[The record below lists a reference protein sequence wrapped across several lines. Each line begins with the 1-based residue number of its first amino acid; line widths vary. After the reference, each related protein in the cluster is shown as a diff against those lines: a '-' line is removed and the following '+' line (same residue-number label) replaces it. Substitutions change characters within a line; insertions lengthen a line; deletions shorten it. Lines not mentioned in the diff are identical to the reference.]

1 MRLYIC
7 EKPSQ
12 AKDLAPHV
20 GATRRG
26 DGKIDGDGVC
36 VTWCIGHLLEQA
48 SPEHYD
54 PILKSWRLDA
64 LPVLPSQWQMNV
76 KDKTRSQFVIIKSLL
91 KAATEVVIAT
101 DADREGEVIARE
113 VMQLC
118 GYKGAVS
125 RLWLSALD
133 SASIKKALSKLKT
146 GRETLPLYLS
156 GLGRAR
162 ADWLAGMNLTMALTS
177 GFGSGSKTGVMHCGR
192 VQTPVLALIVR
203 RERAITGFR
212 SHAYFE
218 GQVDVVIHNQTV
230 TMQWIAPAEALD
242 KDGHIQNRA
251 TVQALVERINGKA
264 GSVAQREVVPVV
276 EKAPLLYSLG
286 ALQRDANARFGLK
299 AQAVLDAAQKLYETY
314 KATSYPRTDC
324 EYLPQSMGVEVSRT
338 LEALAKVDPSLQPLL
353 TQCKTIPL
361 GRVFNDAKM
370 TAHHAIIPTTNAL
383 VDVKA
388 MTTTERQVYQLIR
401 LRYIAQFLGDSH
413 SEKTTLKVHVGADQL
428 QASGK
433 TVLVQGFRTATEHV
447 STKNAKPALIAEGGS
462 SNEQPEQL
470 IPACKVGDPATVA
483 QCHVKDCKTQA
494 PRRYTEGT
502 LLAAMESIDKEISD
516 PRLKLIMKNKEKAG
530 IGTDATRSAIIEGLF
545 RREYIENDK
554 KLIFPT
560 VRGFALIELMEK
572 VAPAMTDP
580 VLTAQWEEQ
589 LNQVE
594 QGTLHL
600 EQFEGDLGRWL
611 GQLVEQI
618 RESAKN
624 TPNTPLPNQNY
635 APTIPS
641 KAGQRAAAPAK
652 RNQTTAT
659 APAANQPVQVPCPRC
674 ASALRRISGSNGFF
688 WGCSAF
694 KSGCKGTL
702 ADNNGVALLPKLVP
716 EKQVFTAVES
726 SSTASEKA
734 LTSKAAVAAQLGAT
748 CPTCSKGK
756 LIGRQTAVGKSFMG
770 CTTFPTCRHFEW

>member
-20 GATRRG
+20 GATKLG
-26 DGKIDGDGVC
+26 DGKIDGNGIC

-48 SPEHYD
+48 SPESYD
-54 PILKSWRLDA
+54 PALKAWRLDS
-64 LPVLPSQWQMNV
+64 LPVLPSQWQMNI
-76 KDKTRSQFVIIKSLL
+76 KDKTRSQFLVIKSLL
-91 KAATEVVIAT
+91 KSATEVVIAT

-177 GFGSGSKTGVMHCGR
+177 GFGTGGKTGVLHCGR
-192 VQTPVLALIVR
+192 VQTPILALIVR
-203 RERAITGFR
+203 RERAIKAFR

-218 GQVDVVIHNQTV
+218 GYADVVIHGRTV
-230 TMQWIAPAEALD
+230 SMRWVAPLDTLD
-242 KDGHIQNRA
+242 KDGNVQNRSI
-251 TVQALVERINGKA
+251 VQAMVDRINGKL
-264 GSVAQREVVPVV
+264 GVVTQRDVFPVV

-286 ALQRDANARFGLK
+286 SLQRDANARFGLK

-324 EYLPQSMGVEVSRT
+324 EYLPESMGSEVART
-338 LEALAKVDPSLQPLL
+338 FEALGYVDPSLQPLL
-353 TQCKTIPL
+353 SQCDRTSH
-361 GRVFNDAKM
+361 GRVFNDKKI
-370 TAHHAIIPTTNAL
+370 TAHHAIIPTTNTRI
-383 VDVKA
+383 DVQS
-388 MTTTERQVYQLIR
+388 MTAAEKQVYQLIK
-401 LRYIAQFLGDSH
+401 LRYLAQFLGDSH
-413 SEKTTLKVHVGADQL
+413 AEKTTLTVQVGSDQF

-433 TVLVQGFRTATEHV
+433 TLLVTGFKEATEHA
-447 STKNAKPALIAEGGS
+447 SIKNSKRTSPDEA
-462 SNEQPEQL
+462 SNAQESPEQL
-470 IPACKVGDPATVA
+470 IPTCAVGDRATLA
-483 QCHVKDCKTQA
+483 SCLVKDCKTQA

-545 RREYIENDK
+545 RREYIANEK
-554 KLIFPT
+554 KLIVPT
-560 VRGFALIELMEK
+560 ARAIELIELMEK

-611 GQLVEQI
+611 NQLIEQI
-618 RESAKN
+618 RTNAQRTPPQRITQPTPSLDSESKTSGARTVGPK
-624 TPNTPLPNQNY
+624 
-635 APTIPS
+635 
-641 KAGQRAAAPAK
+641 
-652 RNQTTAT
+652 TAISGVT
-659 APAANQPVQVPCPRC
+659 ASPRDSLLQVP
-674 ASALRRISGSNGFF
+674 
-688 WGCSAF
+688 W
-694 KSGCKGTL
+694 
-702 ADNNGVALLPKLVP
+702 
-716 EKQVFTAVES
+716 
-726 SSTASEKA
+726 
-734 LTSKAAVAAQLGAT
+734 
-748 CPTCSKGK
+748 
-756 LIGRQTAVGKSFMG
+756 
-770 CTTFPTCRHFEW
+770 